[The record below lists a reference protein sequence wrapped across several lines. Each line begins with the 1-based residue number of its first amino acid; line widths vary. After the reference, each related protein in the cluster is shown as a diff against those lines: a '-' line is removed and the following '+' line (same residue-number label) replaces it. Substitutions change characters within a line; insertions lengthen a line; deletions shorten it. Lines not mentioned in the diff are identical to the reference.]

1 MEPKQVDGN
10 LKISV
15 RRTENG
21 EIVRH
26 TIPRNMIYEDWEQM
40 TPVTLTHSFER
51 GRDPDCKS
59 DDWHRCLHY
68 HLGYII
74 DEITHDILGDEGNHG
89 YDIEI
94 VIKRKK

>member
-1 MEPKQVDGN
+1 MEPNQVDGN

-15 RRTENG
+15 RCTSNG

-26 TIPRNMIYEDWEQM
+26 TIPRNMIYEDWEQRP
-40 TPVTLTHSFER
+40 PVTHTHSFEW
-51 GRDPDCKS
+51 GRDPACKS
-59 DDWHRCLHY
+59 DDWSRCLHY

-74 DEITHDILGDEGNHG
+74 DEITHDILGDEGKKG

-94 VIKRKK
+94 VIKRKQ

>member
-26 TIPRNMIYEDWEQM
+26 TIPRNMEYEDWEQM
-40 TPVTLTHSFER
+40 TPVTLTHSFEW

-59 DDWHRCLHY
+59 DDWSRCFLW
-68 HLGYII
+68 LQK
-74 DEITHDILGDEGNHG
+74 TKGNRIG
-89 YDIEI
+89 EF
-94 VIKRKK
+94 RWEL